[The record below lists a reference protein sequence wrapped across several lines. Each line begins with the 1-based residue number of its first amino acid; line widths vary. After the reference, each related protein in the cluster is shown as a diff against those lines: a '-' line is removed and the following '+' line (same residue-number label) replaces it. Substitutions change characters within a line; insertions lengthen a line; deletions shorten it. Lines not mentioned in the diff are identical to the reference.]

1 MTLLL
6 QGPCAPPR
14 SGAACILAVA
24 LSSDGQLLATA
35 GSNKHIQVFD
45 LRDRPGR
52 HVTCFPGH
60 RDTITGL
67 AFRTGTRTL
76 FSCSADR
83 CVKIWSLD
91 DMAYVDTLYG
101 HGAEINAIAAGR
113 RHRALT
119 VGADRTCRLWKVA
132 EDSQLVFHGA
142 DSCHSLE
149 SCALLN
155 HTEWVTGARD
165 GSLARW
171 TASKKKPAGTWMHA
185 HGPPEGAAA
194 PPVQSG
200 DGGAPNAAARKAGG
214 TGLGAGA
221 AARSV
226 AAARAAA
233 GVPAEPLGDAG
244 MWVNAVA
251 VAPASDLVASG
262 AADGCIRLWRAQPG
276 AFGFTPK
283 GGLPARGFVNGLAVA
298 RSGRFLLAAMGQEHR
313 MGRWARD
320 PGARNGVLLHRLEL
334 AETAA
339 EEEDQAEELANGQ
352 PRAGANGHM
361 RHH

>member
-1 MTLLL
+1 M
-6 QGPCAPPR
+6 
-14 SGAACILAVA
+14 A
-24 LSSDGQLLATA
+24 LSTDGQLLATA
-35 GSNKHIQVFD
+35 GTNKHIQVFD

-60 RDTITGL
+60 RDTVTGL
-67 AFRTGTRTL
+67 AFRQGTRTL
-76 FSCSADR
+76 FSCSTDR

-101 HGAEINAIAAGR
+101 HGAEINAITAGR

-119 VGADRTCRLWKVA
+119 VGGDRTCRLWKVT

-142 DSCHSLE
+142 DGCHSLE
-149 SCALLN
+149 SCGLLN
-155 HTEWVTGARD
+155 HNEWVTGARD

-171 TASKKKPAGTWMHA
+171 TASKKKPAGTWLHA
-185 HGPPEGAAA
+185 HGPPAGIAAHA
-194 PPVQSG
+194 PPVLG
-200 DGGAPNAAARKAGG
+200 ADGGAPNAATRKAGG
-214 TGLGAGA
+214 AGLGTGA

-233 GVPAEPLGDAG
+233 GAPPEPLGDAG
-244 MWVNAVA
+244 MWVTAVA

-276 AFGFTPK
+276 AFGFTSK
-283 GGLPARGFVNGLAVA
+283 GGLPARGFVNGLAIA

-320 PGARNGVLLHRLEL
+320 PGARNGVLMHRLEL
-334 AETAA
+334 DETAA
-339 EEEDQAEELANGQ
+339 AEEDAAEEQQAH
-352 PRAGANGHM
+352 AGANGHL